1 MDNDLEYNSN
11 NSSYDLEG
19 SDSQLGDSGP
29 LIYVGKTD
37 LTHGLMHNAVFML
50 PLPEWLETLRQEDP
64 AIRDNLVTLEVYA
77 QRRRG

>member
-1 MDNDLEYNSN
+1 M
-11 NSSYDLEG
+11 
-19 SDSQLGDSGP
+19 
-29 LIYVGKTD
+29 IYVGKTD